1 MHECGPLLRIDEWML
16 VSGGEEEKKKN
27 AVHWP
32 ASGNGGEMATGDER
46 RLNVQESAVIFKV
59 LIQERCSFFCL
70 ILFFARLEAKRF
82 KQTKKKHKHLIF
94 RFITGQYSGNIIKMP
109 LNFKGEQINFNT
121 QL

>member
-1 MHECGPLLRIDEWML
+1 MD
-16 VSGGEEEKKKN
+16 VGERRGRREKKKTQY
-27 AVHWP
+27 
-32 ASGNGGEMATGDER
+32 TGLQVETGVKWQLGTNDGLMSKRAQSFLKSSFR
-46 RLNVQESAVIFKV
+46 RDV
-59 LIQERCSFFCL
+59 LFFCL

-82 KQTKKKHKHLIF
+82 KQTKKKHKHLIC